1 MDIGKRVLLLHT
13 FPPTPCLYPFE
24 KGLRR
29 LGFDVVAAGPPASS
43 YGDYEQF
50 RALEPECQYIEVDGD
65 AHIETLFEQTGG
77 VPDWVLYLQPNA
89 SFLPRGLRD
98 CPVPTIGWIT
108 EEYKFADV
116 DQRLYYYFDVA
127 PTSFPHIER
136 LYRSRGYDHRVCCN
150 FIFCNWLVPDVAPG
164 PRSVDVGFVGTISP
178 TLSRTRCKELE
189 RLLLLRREG
198 INVVTREGV
207 FLVDMLNFYADS
219 KIVFQH
225 SGQGPNNL
233 TFRISE
239 AMAAGALVLAGRP
252 EEVGDLVG
260 QQLVEGEHIVYYDS
274 WEEAERLIH
283 HYTTHEDER
292 ARIAEGGRRLILD
305 DFPWHKQIEYFVDT
319 CVRTIPDDFLAR
331 RHARLARF
339 GVDDRREREDYARY
353 FLVVGGSGESARKH
367 IEEIDGWEDDL
378 GLRSTHAL
386 ASVVVGDGKQYG
398 EDIDSVFDM
407 SAGHVLTHYN
417 HAAFVFQGRD
427 ELDLEPVTA
436 AIHRALAA
444 LDAIDVE
451 TVDPGELDGVYL
463 AASMDR
469 FRQELAYCFFETM
482 DRRTR
487 VRRLAE
493 LYRFDM
499 SKSLGIVHCE
509 HGQWKQAIVPLSK
522 ALHIIPDD
530 GYTMRHL
537 ARAFAHVDRVDDAI
551 ARYKEAVSL
560 EGMFFEA
567 RLELFRLLDLQG
579 RKEEGLQLALET
591 TAIASPSPLAHAHW
605 SFYTAG
611 LQNHFGQSAAAQ
623 ESILACL
630 NALGDIKDDADVEAT
645 QAVRAAALALSAEVP
660 NY

>member
-43 YGDYEQF
+43 YGDHEQF

-178 TLSRTRCKELE
+178 TLSRTRCKDLE

-198 INVVTREGV
+198 SNVVTREGV

-239 AMAAGALVLAGRP
+239 AMAAERMPQLARMVREGYRGMCRGAL
-252 EEVGDLVG
+252 
-260 QQLVEGEHIVYYDS
+260 
-274 WEEAERLIH
+274 
-283 HYTTHEDER
+283 
-292 ARIAEGGRRLILD
+292 
-305 DFPWHKQIEYFVDT
+305 
-319 CVRTIPDDFLAR
+319 
-331 RHARLARF
+331 
-339 GVDDRREREDYARY
+339 
-353 FLVVGGSGESARKH
+353 
-367 IEEIDGWEDDL
+367 
-378 GLRSTHAL
+378 
-386 ASVVVGDGKQYG
+386 
-398 EDIDSVFDM
+398 
-407 SAGHVLTHYN
+407 
-417 HAAFVFQGRD
+417 
-427 ELDLEPVTA
+427 
-436 AIHRALAA
+436 
-444 LDAIDVE
+444 
-451 TVDPGELDGVYL
+451 
-463 AASMDR
+463 
-469 FRQELAYCFFETM
+469 
-482 DRRTR
+482 
-487 VRRLAE
+487 
-493 LYRFDM
+493 
-499 SKSLGIVHCE
+499 
-509 HGQWKQAIVPLSK
+509 
-522 ALHIIPDD
+522 
-530 GYTMRHL
+530 
-537 ARAFAHVDRVDDAI
+537 
-551 ARYKEAVSL
+551 
-560 EGMFFEA
+560 
-567 RLELFRLLDLQG
+567 
-579 RKEEGLQLALET
+579 
-591 TAIASPSPLAHAHW
+591 PS
-605 SFYTAG
+605 FT
-611 LQNHFGQSAAAQ
+611 N
-623 ESILACL
+623 
-630 NALGDIKDDADVEAT
+630 V
-645 QAVRAAALALSAEVP
+645 
-660 NY
+660 